1 VTDDLSDTPVVGDGV
16 ITFPEMPT
24 KEGTMPMP
32 DFIGAASA
40 HTMEQTAVR
49 FNDGSAATAITERQE
64 FVKDLKVTNVTMLQ
78 QLEQDGLANVIMQ
91 LKASGSMPPNTVGG

>member
-1 VTDDLSDTPVVGDGV
+1 
-16 ITFPEMPT
+16 
-24 KEGTMPMP
+24 MPMP

-64 FVKDLKVTNVTMLQ
+64 FVKDLKVVNVSMLQ
-78 QLEQDGLANVIMQ
+78 QLEQDGLANVLMQ
-91 LKASGSMPPNTVGG
+91 LKSAGNFPPNTVGG